1 MCTDSVLPLLLFNAQ
16 DNSRK
21 WDIDHKNGKVLS
33 MCTES
38 CLMVSCYFS
47 KWGRGDA
54 VAVNSQP

>member
-1 MCTDSVLPLLLFNAQ
+1 
-16 DNSRK
+16 
-21 WDIDHKNGKVLS
+21 

-54 VAVNSQP
+54 VAVELTAVVCIRSPTVCSGLFSWFTLPAAWKEL